1 MALQGS
7 SGLSYTLPRS
17 SSLIHDAR
25 LKRLEECRV
34 HYRGLVGRGRVR
46 RLLERAATHL
56 SSILLLE
63 RIQLCPRGHPQRTGR
78 HLPPCRSLRV
88 SPRPLHS
95 LLLHLLL
102 SSASCSFRRWLIS
115 FFTIRLKLELGW
127 QLRRLPPLE
136 QVRQCAC
143 NSPYN
148 SRTTFHPVHSI
159 GSNIDRKAYLSQG
172 LQRRRRQRR
181 WPPLM

>member
-46 RLLERAATHL
+46 RLLERAAIHL
-56 SSILLLE
+56 SSILLWV
-63 RIQLCPRGHPQRTGR
+63 RIQLCPRGRPQRTR
-78 HLPPCRSLRV
+78 RRLPPCRSPRV

-95 LLLHLLL
+95 LLLHLPL
-102 SSASCSFRRWLIS
+102 SSSSCPFRRWFIS
-115 FFTIRLKLELGW
+115 FFTIGLKLRLGW
-127 QLRRLPPLE
+127 HLRQLPPLE
-136 QVRQCAC
+136 QDLITNTNLSHSMRLYIILYHRIDYNEDTSF
-143 NSPYN
+143 NSS
-148 SRTTFHPVHSI
+148 SRHC
-159 GSNIDRKAYLSQG
+159 
-172 LQRRRRQRR
+172 
-181 WPPLM
+181 